1 MFLIYFMLIIF
12 LTLIGYLCKVEK
24 LVMVLGLLTFLTIP
38 GIIVFDG
45 YIAKYFFVYGDL
57 CTAVNH
63 AMYRQE
69 FPVAGKAFGYY
80 VNCLE
85 RETKLN
91 LYIMSHKIYQF
102 DQSPYRPPAP
112 DPDEEETPEYTQYKY
127 LYGNLTLDLDDLK
140 NCKSVYEVVPVFEEK
155 LCKSSID
162 WLLTTVKLHVWLII
176 ALTALGVAIGRVEI
190 LIWRKNKE
198 IESMMEKME
207 AVY

>member
-1 MFLIYFMLIIF
+1 M
-12 LTLIGYLCKVEK
+12 GYLCKVEK

-45 YIAKYFFVYGDL
+45 YIAKYFFIYGDL
-57 CTAVNH
+57 CSSVNH
-63 AMYRQE
+63 AMYQQE

-91 LYIMSHKIYQF
+91 LYIMSHKIYEF
-102 DQSPYRPPAP
+102 DQSSYRPPAP
-112 DPDEEETPEYTQYKY
+112 EQNQTESPEYTQYKY
-127 LYGNLTLDLDDLK
+127 LFGNLTNDIDNLK
-140 NCKSVYEVVPVFEEK
+140 DCISVYQVVPKFELH

-162 WLLTTVKLHVWLII
+162 WLLTTVKLHIWLII
-176 ALTALGVAIGRVEI
+176 AVIALGVAIGRVEI
-190 LIWRKNKE
+190 LVWRKNKE